1 MIRLLFL
8 ICVFIISQVQGELAN
23 FETLSQ
29 WKEGEKIEIRGFLY
43 QGKNGEWILSGEP
56 NLKSCCVG
64 SMEKRSQQIILHDT
78 FSQEQINKVVH
89 LQGILHKQDHL
100 YILDE
105 ITLIEKTSHSHG
117 LINLGLASLILLFF
131 LIYRISLNKN
141 KQRTQHL

>member
-8 ICVFIISQVQGELAN
+8 ICVFIISQVQGELAS
-23 FETLSQ
+23 FENLSQ

-43 QGKNGEWILSGEP
+43 QGKNEEWILSGEP

-64 SMEKRSQQIILHDT
+64 SVEKISHQLILHDT

-100 YILDE
+100 YFLDE
-105 ITLIEKTSHSHG
+105 IKLIENTSHSHG
-117 LINLGLASLILLFF
+117 LINLAFASLILLFF
-131 LIYRISLNKN
+131 LIYRISLKN
-141 KQRTQHL
+141 KKQCTQHL